1 MNFGNPVI
9 LILLPFAVIGVLYAR
24 KKATASGVR
33 FSSQNLISGLQ
44 NSWKARLSA
53 QLIFVRLAAAILMIA
68 ALARP
73 QSPVSDAKI
82 QSEGID
88 IVLAI
93 DCSTSMLAEDFKMG
107 NKRQNRL
114 DVVKE
119 VVKEFIEG
127 RSNDRIGIVAFA
139 ARAYTAC
146 PLTLDYGWLSE
157 NLKRIKTGLIED
169 GTAVGSGLAA
179 SLNRLRNTS
188 AKSKVVILLTD
199 GRNNTGSIAPLTAAE
214 AAKALKI
221 KVYTIGAGTK
231 ELAPYPVKDFFGNNS
246 YQMIRI
252 DIDEDTLGKIASVT
266 DGKYFRA
273 TDTQS
278 LRRIYNEI
286 DRLEK
291 TPLEEKGYVEYNE
304 LFAVFLIPA
313 LALIL
318 LEIFLSNTVLRK
330 VP

>member
-1 MNFGNPVI
+1 M
-9 LILLPFAVIGVLYAR
+9 LYAW
-24 KKATASGVR
+24 KKTSAPGVR
-33 FSSQNLISGLQ
+33 FPSQSLISGLRH
-44 NSWKARLSA
+44 SLKARLSA
-53 QLIFVRLAAAILMIA
+53 QMIFVRLAAASLMIA

-107 NKRQNRL
+107 NTRQNRL

-139 ARAYTAC
+139 ARAYTVC

-169 GTAVGSGLAA
+169 GTAVGSGIAA

-188 AKSKVVILLTD
+188 AKGKAVILLTD

-291 TPLEEKGYVEYNE
+291 APLEEKGYVEHNE

-313 LALIL
+313 LALVL
-318 LEIFLSNTVLRK
+318 LEIFLVNTVFRK

>member
-1 MNFGNPVI
+1 MPIVVI
-9 LILLPFAVIGVLYAR
+9 FMLYAW
-24 KKATASGVR
+24 KKASAAGLR
-33 FSSQNLISGLQ
+33 FSSQSLVSSLQ
-44 NSWKARLSA
+44 NSWKVRLSGKM
-53 QLIFVRLAAAILMIA
+53 IFLRLAAVILMIA

-82 QSEGID
+82 QAEGID

-93 DCSTSMLAEDFKMG
+93 DCSTSMLAEDFKI
-107 NKRQNRL
+107 NNRRLNRL
-114 DVVKE
+114 EVVKE
-119 VVKEFIEG
+119 VVEGFIKG
-127 RSNDRIGIVAFA
+127 RNNDRIGIVAFA
-139 ARAYTAC
+139 ARAYTVC
-146 PLTLDYGWLSE
+146 PLTLDYAWLFE

-169 GTAVGSGLAA
+169 GTAVGSGVAA
-179 SLNRLRNTS
+179 SLNRLRSSS

-214 AAKALKI
+214 AAKAFKT
-221 KVYTIGAGTK
+221 KVYTIGAGTIG
-231 ELAPYPVKDFFGNNS
+231 LAPYPVKDFFGNNS

-252 DIDEDTLGKIASVT
+252 DIDEDTLKKIALVT

-278 LRRIYNEI
+278 LRQIYNEI

-291 TPLEEKGYVEYNE
+291 TPIEEKGYIEYNE

-313 LALIL
+313 LALVL
-318 LEIFLSNTVLRK
+318 LEIFLANTVLRK